1 VTAQCP
7 QSEMTFSSQRRH
19 RLLPEKAPDAS
30 SKLFREY
37 VAEFV
42 ELARTATSADQRF
55 LYLKMANIWRETT
68 IRWERDLV
76 KDQERVRRNS
86 TQDRN
91 ELLCA
96 KSQS

>member
-1 VTAQCP
+1 MTASRVTPQWR
-7 QSEMTFSSQRRH
+7 QSEMTFSSQ
-19 RLLPEKAPDAS
+19 KASDAS

-37 VAEFV
+37 AAEFV
-42 ELARTATSADQRF
+42 ELARNATSADQRF
-55 LYLKMANIWRETT
+55 LYLKMANIWRETA

-86 TQDRN
+86 TQGRN
-91 ELLCA
+91 ELLCG

>member
-1 VTAQCP
+1 MAAG
-7 QSEMTFSSQRRH
+7 RDDI
-19 RLLPEKAPDAS
+19 LLPEKAPDAS

-37 VAEFV
+37 EAEFV
-42 ELARTATSADQRF
+42 ELARNATSADQRF
-55 LYLKMANIWRETT
+55 LYLKMANIWRETA

-86 TQDRN
+86 TQGRN

>member
-1 VTAQCP
+1 
-7 QSEMTFSSQRRH
+7 
-19 RLLPEKAPDAS
+19 
-30 SKLFREY
+30 
-37 VAEFV
+37 V
-42 ELARTATSADQRF
+42 ELARNATSADQRF
-55 LYLKMANIWRETT
+55 LYLRMANIWRETA

-91 ELLCA
+91 ELLCP